1 MIEYT
6 FAFECEIPNLR
17 PTAVFVANND
27 TEAFNIAK
35 NYMEDVLENRF
46 DVAEIV
52 HRKQL
57 NIWD

>member
-6 FAFECEIPNLR
+6 FAFECEIPSLR